1 MKIVVVGANHAGTA
15 CINTM
20 LDNYK
25 GNEVVVFDSNSN
37 ISFLGCGMALWIGG
51 QIAGSDGLFYSSK
64 EKLEAKGAKI
74 HMETGV
80 TNIDFDKKIVYA
92 TGKDG
97 KKYEESYDKL
107 VLSTGSL
114 PIDLPIVGKELENVQ
129 YVKLFQNAQEVIDN
143 SVDEALAGFATK
155 VEVILH
161 ADQSLE
167 VIDNGRGMP
176 VDIHP
181 TEGVSGVEVILTK
194 LHAGGKFSNKNYEF
208 AGGLHGVGI
217 SVVNALSERVDIQVK
232 RNGEVYKIAFENGVK
247 VEELEVIGTCGRRTT
262 GTTVHFKPNPKYF
275 DSKNFSVSRLRHLL
289 RAKAVLCS
297 GLEIKFVDKVNNT
310 EDVWCYQDGLSDYL
324 TEAVN
329 GFETLPEKPFVGEFK
344 GSTEAVS
351 WALLWLPEGGE
362 LIAESYVNLIP
373 TVQGGTHVNGLR
385 QGLLNAMTE
394 YCEFRNKL
402 PRGVKLTADDIW
414 DRCAYILSLKMQ
426 DAQFAG
432 QTKERLSSRQSAVFV
447 AGVLKDAFS
456 LWLNQNVQDADR
468 LAEMAISSAQRRLN
482 AAKKVVRKKLV
493 SGPALPGKL
502 ADCASQNLEK
512 TELFLVEGDSAGGS
526 AKQARDRE
534 YQAILPLRGKILNT
548 WEVASDQV
556 LGSTEI
562 HDIAVALG
570 IDPDN
575 EDLSQ
580 LRYGKVCILAD
591 ADSDGLHIATL
602 LCALFLRHFPKLVQ
616 DGHVYVAMPPLYRI
630 DLGKEVFYALDES
643 EKEAILERLKGKKG
657 TLNVQ
662 RFKGLGEM
670 DPSQLR
676 ETTMDPNTRRLVQL
690 TYELGEDQGAE
701 TLELMDMLLAKKR
714 AEDRKN
720 WLQTNGDQVDLTV

>member
-1 MKIVVVGANHAGTA
+1 MMTSNYSAQEITVLKDLEPVQLRPGMYTDTTRPNH
-15 CINTM
+15 
-20 LDNYK
+20 
-25 GNEVVVFDSNSN
+25 
-37 ISFLGCGMALWIGG
+37 LG
-51 QIAGSDGLFYSSK
+51 
-64 EKLEAKGAKI
+64 
-74 HMETGV
+74 
-80 TNIDFDKKIVYA
+80 
-92 TGKDG
+92 
-97 KKYEESYDKL
+97 
-107 VLSTGSL
+107 
-114 PIDLPIVGKELENVQ
+114 
-129 YVKLFQNAQEVIDN
+129 QEVIDN
-143 SVDEALAGFATK
+143 SVDEALAGYANK
-155 VEVILH
+155 IEVVLH
-161 ADQSLE
+161 KDQSLE

-181 TEGVSGVEVILTK
+181 VEKLSGVEVILTK

-208 AGGLHGVGI
+208 SGGLHGVGI
-217 SVVNALSERVDIQVK
+217 SVVNALSERVDVTVK
-232 RNGEVYKIAFENGVK
+232 RNGEVYKIAFENGRK
-247 VEELEVIGTCGRRTT
+247 VEELEVIGTCGRRNT

-275 DSKNFSVSRLRHLL
+275 DSDKFSVSRLRHLL

-297 GLEIKFVDKVNNT
+297 GLEIKFIDKINQT
-310 EDVWCYQDGLSDYL
+310 EDCWCYEDGLADYL
-324 TEAVN
+324 SEAVN
-329 GFETLPEKPFVGEFK
+329 GLETLPETPFIGDFK
-344 GSTEAVS
+344 GDTEAVS

-362 LIAESYVNLIP
+362 LLSESYVNLIP
-373 TVQGGTHVNGLR
+373 TIQGGTHVNGLR
-385 QGLLNAMTE
+385 QGLLDAMRE
-394 YCEFRNKL
+394 FCEFRNLL
-402 PRGVKLTADDIW
+402 PRGVKLSADDIW
-414 DRCAYILSLKMQ
+414 ERCAYVLSLKMQ
-426 DAQFAG
+426 DPQFAG

-447 AGVLKDAFS
+447 AGVVKDAFS
-456 LWLNQNVQDADR
+456 LWLNQHVQQAEL
-468 LAEMAISSAQRRLN
+468 LAEMAISSAQRRLR

-502 ADCASQNLEK
+502 ADCSQQDLDK

-548 WEVASDQV
+548 WEVSSEQV
-556 LGSTEI
+556 LSSSEI

-616 DGHVYVAMPPLYRI
+616 KGHVYVAMPPLYRI
-630 DLGKEVFYALDES
+630 DLGKDVFYALDES
-643 EKEAILERLKGKKG
+643 EKDAILDRLKGKKG
-657 TLNVQ
+657 KPNVQ

-670 DPSQLR
+670 NPLQLR

-690 TYELGEDQGAE
+690 TYDLEQEEQAA

-720 WLQTNGDQVDLTV
+720 WLQTKGDQVDLAV